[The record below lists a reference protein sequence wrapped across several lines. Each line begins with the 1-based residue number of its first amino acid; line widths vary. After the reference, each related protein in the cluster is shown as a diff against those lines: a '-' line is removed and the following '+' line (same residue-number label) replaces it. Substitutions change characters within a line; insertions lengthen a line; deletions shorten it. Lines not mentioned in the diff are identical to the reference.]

1 MASGGSVRVLLVDD
15 SEPFRRFISEML
27 SDKPELQV
35 VCESSDGLEAVLKA
49 EQLQPDLILLDI
61 GLPRLNGIEAARRIS
76 RLAPV
81 AKILFVSQE
90 TDADVIAE
98 ALSNGGKGYVWKQN
112 ANLELLSAIQ
122 AVLQGN
128 AYVSGELRSND

>member
-128 AYVSGELRSND
+128 AYISGELRSND

>member
-27 SDKPELQV
+27 LDKPELQV

-49 EQLQPDLILLDI
+49 EQLQPNLILLDI

-76 RLAPV
+76 RLAPG

>member
-1 MASGGSVRVLLVDD
+1 MASGGSVRILLVDD